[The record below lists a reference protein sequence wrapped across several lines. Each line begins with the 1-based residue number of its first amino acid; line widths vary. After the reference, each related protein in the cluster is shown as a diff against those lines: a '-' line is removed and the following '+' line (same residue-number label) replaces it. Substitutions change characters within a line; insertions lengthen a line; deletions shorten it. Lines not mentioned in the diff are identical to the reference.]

1 MELIRTSRR
10 HTLGR
15 MNNDNSP
22 GPSRAPALFLP
33 NFCSVGSVFAVVV
46 VGELLVFVL
55 VLANPGQE
63 SAWYALGLISLFVQ
77 WIGLG
82 SAAALCLL
90 RSLLARLGNVGAGL
104 ASYGLILLITLGVS
118 AAAQE
123 LVPDDVG
130 TPGAG
135 FILRSLGIS
144 AIVAA
149 VLLRYLYLQH
159 ERELRM
165 QASANARI
173 EALQARIRPHFLF
186 NSLNTIAATIG
197 VDPERA
203 ERLVEDLADLFRVS
217 LRQSNQRV
225 TLAEELE
232 LVNSYLGMEQLRLGS
247 RLEVRWQIENVPRD
261 ALLPPLTLQP
271 LLENGVYYGVEPR
284 MEGGVITVTGVC
296 EDDRVHVWIE
306 NPPPGDSRP
315 SRSSGMGM
323 AQANVRERLQLAF
336 GAEAQLRAG
345 PTEDGYRVELRFP
358 YQRAGDEDTDR

>member
-1 MELIRTSRR
+1 
-10 HTLGR
+10 
-15 MNNDNSP
+15 MNNNEAAEA
-22 GPSRAPALFLP
+22 GTPALFLP

-55 VLANPGQE
+55 VLANPDAGKV
-63 SAWYALGLISLFVQ
+63 WYFLGLMSLFVQ

-90 RSLLARLGNVGAGL
+90 RPLLARLSNIGAGL
-104 ASYGLILLITLGVS
+104 ASYALILLITLLVS
-118 AAAQE
+118 AAAAE
-123 LVPDDVG
+123 LVPADVG
-130 TPGAG
+130 APGG
-135 FILRSLGIS
+135 SFVLRSVGIA

-165 QASANARI
+165 EAGANARI

-186 NSLNTIAATIG
+186 NSLNTIAATIA

-217 LRQSNQRV
+217 LRRSNQMV

-232 LVNSYLGMEQLRLGS
+232 LVNSYLGMEQLRLGN
-247 RLEVRWQIENVPRD
+247 RLDVRWQIKNVPND
-261 ALLPPLTLQP
+261 ALIPPLTLQP

-284 MEGGVITVTGVC
+284 MEGGVITITGAC
-296 EDDRVHVWIE
+296 EADRIHLWIE
-306 NPPPGDSRP
+306 NPPTGGSRP
-315 SRSSGMGM
+315 SRAGGMGM
-323 AQANVRERLQLAF
+323 AQANVGERLQLAF
-336 GAEAQLRAG
+336 GSRAQLRAG
-345 PTEDGYRVELRFP
+345 ATEDGYRVELRFP